1 MKAPNNSIGGSNP
14 LKPYRGFLLAVI
26 PAAIGGA
33 IWSWFGLPL
42 AWLMGAAL
50 ITGLLCFNGLIVELP
65 KFLYWP
71 SLAVIGAGVGL
82 TITPSVALQIA
93 LWFPLM
99 AIMGFAGVILA
110 AFATPFVARKGAM
123 ENSTAFFA
131 LMPGG
136 VIEMAN
142 IGEHHGA
149 DRTTIAALHAIR
161 VALVVGILPLGLYI
175 TYPQTGPAAEVV
187 ILDLVPLVLVV
198 AVALLG
204 GWIGKIT
211 NLPAAWLLGALI
223 AVAIL
228 TATGAVDGQIP
239 YALVAI
245 AQVIVG
251 MSLGAKFQRDRLRK
265 IPQAIAAG
273 TPALLAIICMMAIL
287 GILISTFL
295 PMDAPTMILALS
307 IGGLAEMVLTARY
320 LELDMAMVAA
330 FQAIRAVL
338 VNSFAGLIW
347 SKISKRLQN
356 RS

>member
-1 MKAPNNSIGGSNP
+1 MSDGALIQT
-14 LKPYRGFLLAVI
+14 LKPYKGFLIALV

-33 IWSWFGLPL
+33 IWSFLGLPL
-42 AWLMGAAL
+42 AWLMGAA
-50 ITGLLCFNGLIVELP
+50 IVSGILCFSGLSITLP

-71 SLAVIGAGVGL
+71 SLAIIGAGVGL

-93 LWFPLM
+93 TWFPLM
-99 AIMGFAGVILA
+99 AVMGFSGVLLA
-110 AFATPFVARKGAM
+110 AIATPLVARKGDM

-142 IGEHHGA
+142 IGEPHGA

-161 VALVVGILPLGLYI
+161 VALVVGILPLGLYFFF
-175 TYPQTGPAAEVV
+175 PQSGQA
-187 ILDLVPLVLVV
+187 LLFNDLPLIPLLIVLT
-198 AVALLG
+198 VALLG
-204 GWIGKIT
+204 GWIGKIV
-211 NLPAAWLLGALI
+211 NLPASWLLGALL
-223 AVAIL
+223 AVAAL

-239 YALVAI
+239 YALVAV

-251 MSLGAKFQRDRLRK
+251 MSLGAKFQRERLRK
-265 IPQAIAAG
+265 IPQAIAVG
-273 TPALLAIICMMAIL
+273 TPALLVIILIMGAL
-287 GILISTFL
+287 GILFSLAL
-295 PMDAPTMILALS
+295 PMDAPTMILAFS

-330 FQAIRAVL
+330 FQAVRAIL

-347 SKISKRLQN
+347 TQFSKRLQN